1 MRDLSDADVDADMG
15 GDVGAAPAAASE
27 PRGRAALGLSPNG
40 MFYDWVLM
48 PMKGRAVTL
57 AARAASVALTV
68 FTGCVL
74 VIAVYSL
81 LN

>member
-1 MRDLSDADVDADMG
+1 MRDLPDADLAADI
-15 GDVGAAPAAASE
+15 GAAPAPAPE

-40 MFYDWVLM
+40 MFYDWVLA
-48 PMKGRAVTL
+48 PMKGRAFTL
-57 AARAASVALTV
+57 AARVTSVALTV

>member
-1 MRDLSDADVDADMG
+1 MRDLPDADLETDL
-15 GDVGAAPAAASE
+15 GAAPAAAPE

-40 MFYDWVLM
+40 MFYDWVLT
-48 PMKGRAVTL
+48 PMKGHAFTV
-57 AARAASVALTV
+57 AARATSVALTV

-81 LN
+81 SR